1 MGFFKGFFRP
11 FKRER
16 AIQLDKP
23 LRTVEQLFEE
33 LSELFVKKQRIQEYI
48 KDLERRE
55 QEIKK
60 FDSLKK
66 EDVEKLS
73 LLASRAKDIE
83 EKKQVL
89 KGRLV
94 KNNKALFIISQYEA
108 ELPELIREM
117 QYCENKKKESER
129 NMYYLDEE
137 REELLEE
144 REALIKGY
152 GFLKV
157 FSIFFIIIIGVGL
170 LMTFGYMQALRE
182 EIWVYLSVFGCALV
196 VFVGGMLY
204 AKERIEKELKKN
216 TLLQQKAVRF
226 MNKTK
231 IRYFHQVRYLEFQY
245 EKLGVDSAAKLEMYY
260 SRYLKNKDNEKK
272 YARFNHTLSDVEEE
286 MLEIIHAKG
295 IEIDYIENLSDWL
308 LTNKKVSS
316 LKTIEEDRYKTM
328 EQLQIM
334 ESYEGDLWKE
344 VFALQEE
351 PEARDFI
358 NSKLKEYSARTGAP
372 LDKLPKDA

>member
-1 MGFFKGFFRP
+1 MGFFKGFFKP

-16 AIQLDKP
+16 SIQLDKP

-60 FDSLKK
+60 FDALKK

-83 EKKQVL
+83 EKKQAL

-144 REALIKGY
+144 REALIRGY
-152 GFLKV
+152 SFLKV
-157 FSIFFIIIIGVGL
+157 FSVFFIIIVGIGL

-204 AKERIEKELKKN
+204 AKERIEKELNKN

-231 IRYFHQVRYLEFQY
+231 IRYFHQVRYLAFQY

-272 YARFNHTLSDVEEE
+272 YAHFNHTLSDVEEE

-295 IEIDYIENLSDWL
+295 IEVDYIENLSDWL

-358 NSKLKEYSARTGAP
+358 NSKLKEYSVRTGAP